1 MRGDDLRR
9 LGAGPVELRV
19 KLIPTWPFV
28 VAALAAGLIA
38 GLAVGAYAQ
47 QIRIANLKAA
57 HAVEAQ
63 QRADEALAVAN
74 ANARLKDAVHDWRQK
89 QGALI
94 ADIDARITQEVSDA
108 RKETETR
115 LRGLAAGT
123 VRVRYVKA
131 TCPGPSSDLPTAPST
146 SSVGDGAGIELTPD
160 AGRDVL
166 VLRQALIEDRA
177 KIEYLQGYIRS
188 ITQPVPALGLKA
200 GGN

>member
-1 MRGDDLRR
+1 M
-9 LGAGPVELRV
+9 

-28 VAALAAGLIA
+28 IAALLI

-63 QRADEALAVAN
+63 QRAEEALAVSQAN
-74 ANARLKDAVHDWRQK
+74 DRLKDAVHDWRQK
-89 QGALI
+89 QDALI
-94 ADIDARITQEVSDA
+94 ADIDTRITKEVSDA

-131 TCPGPSSDLPTAPST
+131 SCPGPSSDLPATPST
-146 SSVGDGAGIELTPD
+146 SSVGNGAGIELAAD

>member
-47 QIRIANLKAA
+47 QIRIANLNAA

-123 VRVRYVKA
+123 VRVRYVNA

-146 SSVGDGAGIELTPD
+146 SSVGNGAGIELAAD

-177 KIEYLQGYIRS
+177 KIEYLQGYIRK